1 MDPLRLHMLLIAA
14 TEYCDLSTT
23 LAARVYRAAGVQL
36 QERWPLAG
44 CVVQYDR
51 PTPTIITVGRQ

>member
-1 MDPLRLHMLLIAA
+1 MDPLRLHMFLIAA
-14 TEYCDLSTT
+14 TKYCNFSAT
-23 LAARVYRAAGVQL
+23 LAARVYRAAVVQL

-51 PTPTIITVGRQ
+51 ATPTVITVGRQ